1 MNQHKLTTRSA
12 AFFTLFISLCSTAMA
27 KAPASADQEAVV
39 LTGWLHVE
47 DHSFSGATVAV
58 KVNGAIRDAVVSET
72 GRFTVTLPAGTD
84 ALLRFEMPGHL
95 TKEVVVDTHFA
106 TLGEPGQRVRRVRF
120 AVVMELERHMAGFR
134 YQGPVGS
141 IGFDQGGGCLAIA
154 RDRKLVP
161 ARRQAT
167 MVF

>member
-1 MNQHKLTTRSA
+1 
-12 AFFTLFISLCSTAMA
+12 
-27 KAPASADQEAVV
+27 
-39 LTGWLHVE
+39 
-47 DHSFSGATVAV
+47 
-58 KVNGAIRDAVVSET
+58 
-72 GRFTVTLPAGTD
+72 
-84 ALLRFEMPGHL
+84 
-95 TKEVVVDTHFA
+95 
-106 TLGEPGQRVRRVRF
+106 
-120 AVVMELERHMAGFR
+120 MAGFR

>member
-1 MNQHKLTTRSA
+1 MERISLPIRPA
-12 AFFTLFISLCSTAMA
+12 ALLALFITLCSTAMA
-27 KAPASADQEAVV
+27 KAPVVAAEEAVE

-58 KVNGAIRDAVVSET
+58 KVNGAIREAIVSET
-72 GRFTVTLPAGTD
+72 GRFTVTLPAGTE
-84 ALLRFEMPGHL
+84 AVLRFEMPGHL

-106 TLGEPGQRVRRVRF
+106 QDGVPGQRVRRVRF
-120 AVVMELERHMAGFR
+120 AVILELERHMAGFR

-141 IGFDQGGGCLAIA
+141 IGFDQGGGCMAVA
-154 RDRKLVP
+154 RERKLVP
-161 ARRQAT
+161 AKRQAT

>member
-1 MNQHKLTTRSA
+1 MNQHKLPTRSA
-12 AFFTLFISLCSTAMA
+12 AMLVACIALCSTAMA
-27 KAPASADQEAVV
+27 KAPASADQESVV
-39 LTGWLHVE
+39 LTGWQHVE

-72 GRFTVTLPAGTD
+72 GRFTVTLPAGTK

>member
-1 MNQHKLTTRSA
+1 
-12 AFFTLFISLCSTAMA
+12 
-27 KAPASADQEAVV
+27 
-39 LTGWLHVE
+39 
-47 DHSFSGATVAV
+47 
-58 KVNGAIRDAVVSET
+58 
-72 GRFTVTLPAGTD
+72 
-84 ALLRFEMPGHL
+84 
-95 TKEVVVDTHFA
+95 VVVDTHFA

>member
-1 MNQHKLTTRSA
+1 
-12 AFFTLFISLCSTAMA
+12 MA
-27 KAPASADQEAVV
+27 KAPASADQESVV
-39 LTGWLHVE
+39 LTGWQHVE

-72 GRFTVTLPAGTD
+72 GRFTVTLPAGTK

-106 TLGEPGQRVRRVRF
+106 TLGDPGQRVRRVRF
-120 AVVMELERHMAGFR
+120 AVVLELERHMAGFR
-134 YQGPVGS
+134 YLGPVGS